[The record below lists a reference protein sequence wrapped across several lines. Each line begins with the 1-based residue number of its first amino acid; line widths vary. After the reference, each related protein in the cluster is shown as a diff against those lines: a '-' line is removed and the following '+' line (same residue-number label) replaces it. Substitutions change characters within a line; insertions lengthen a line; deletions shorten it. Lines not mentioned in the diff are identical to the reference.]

1 MSAPQVELTSTDL
14 SDLDPSASVNQHAE
28 PAPAAPAAPAAA
40 PANDNVASA
49 QQAAV
54 NAGNSIMECK
64 VRRVAQKTPPI
75 VAEPS

>member
-28 PAPAAPAAPAAA
+28 PAPASTPASAPVD
-40 PANDNVASA
+40 DNVASA
-49 QQAAV
+49 QQSAV
-54 NAGNSIMECK
+54 NAKNSILECK

-75 VAEPS
+75 VAEPN

>member
-1 MSAPQVELTSTDL
+1 MSAPQVQLTSTDL
-14 SDLDPSASVNQHAE
+14 SDLDPSASVNQQHVE
-28 PAPAAPAAPAAA
+28 PAPAAPAAA

-75 VAEPS
+75 VAEPN

>member
-1 MSAPQVELTSTDL
+1 MSAPQVQLTSTDL
-14 SDLDPSASVNQHAE
+14 SDLDPSASVNQHVE
-28 PAPAAPAAPAAA
+28 TAPAAPAAA

-49 QQAAV
+49 QKAAV

-75 VAEPS
+75 VAEPN

>member
-1 MSAPQVELTSTDL
+1 MSAPQVQLTSTDL
-14 SDLDPSASVNQHAE
+14 SDLDPSASVNVNQHVE
-28 PAPAAPAAPAAA
+28 PAPAAPAAA

-75 VAEPS
+75 VAEPD